1 MRSYMCPALVTALV
15 VSACAAPM
23 APRGAAGPA
32 QAPAVPGA
40 PARALEN
47 LRLQAVTAVAIQSA
61 SATSAARNMP
71 ASNLIDASAT
81 TVWQNAPRTQ
91 GATLT
96 LRLGGTQAV
105 PLSGLTITG
114 AAFPAGAN
122 FDVRVSANGL
132 TGYQTVLSNQTK
144 PAAGSLTLSLPGSS
158 ARGVQIVLRSPATA
172 TFSIGGIGLTTG
184 TPGAPGGGGN
194 TGGSGPAPTAT
205 SHVFGTMLAMVPQ
218 NRARGRL
225 RVEGQ
230 GSATDGAT
238 TSLNA
243 VMVDAFDGTMDFKLK
258 GRATMSAIIPGPREI
273 LNTTRSFMDGN
284 TEFNLTALPDE
295 AGVLVGENAALTQLV
310 ELIYPP
316 ATGLPPEPVV
326 PGEVAFTQD
335 VIVRCEVNGQAN
347 MPLALNSRVNVTFT
361 LTKTDMQDRVLETW
375 RGEMRNVLVD
385 TQRP

>member
-1 MRSYMCPALVTALV
+1 M
-15 VSACAAPM
+15 
-23 APRGAAGPA
+23 
-32 QAPAVPGA
+32 
-40 PARALEN
+40 
-47 LRLQAVTAVAIQSA
+47 RLQAVTPVTIQSA

-81 TVWQNAPRTQ
+81 TAWQNAPRTQ

-96 LRLGGTQAV
+96 LRLAGTQAV
-105 PLSGLTITG
+105 PLSGITLTG
-114 AAFPAGAN
+114 AAFPAGAT
-122 FDVRVSANGL
+122 FDVRVSANGV
-132 TGYQTVLSNQTK
+132 TGYQTVLSNRTK

-172 TFSIGGIGLTTG
+172 TFSIGAIGLTTG
-184 TPGAPGGGGN
+184 TPDAPGGGS
-194 TGGSGPAPTAT
+194 GGTTPTAT

-230 GSATDGAT
+230 GGATDGAT

-243 VMVDAFDGTMDFKLK
+243 LMVDALDGTMDFKLK

-284 TEFNLTALPDE
+284 TEFNLTTAPDE

-316 ATGLPPEPVV
+316 ATGEPPEPVD
-326 PGEVAFTQD
+326 PGDTAPAFTED